1 MKTRVAAVDGWFT
14 MGDEPALLGSRGA
27 ETGSYFFPKNLA
39 FSRNP
44 IAPTE
49 DLTEVELSRR
59 GKVWSW
65 ATNHYQPPAPY
76 MSADPFVPYTVVAV
90 DGSDTGLHRFDAP
103 VMAAQPI
110 DALIRPLGPV
120 TDAPH
125 VCRFQGRGRAV
136 SLLRSVCPWPGAPP
150 SHRES
155 IFGVTPKLYSCRG
168 LGNSVSDNRQRSLH
182 GVSRR
187 RSA

>member
-27 ETGSYFFPKNLA
+27 ESGSYFFPKNLA

-90 DGSDTGLHRFDAP
+90 E
-103 VMAAQPI
+103 
-110 DALIRPLGPV
+110 LINEQMVVLGPLAPDADPSALSVGTEVEITLGTLYEDDDHEYVIWQWKPV
-120 TDAPH
+120 T
-125 VCRFQGRGRAV
+125 
-136 SLLRSVCPWPGAPP
+136 S
-150 SHRES
+150 
-155 IFGVTPKLYSCRG
+155 
-168 LGNSVSDNRQRSLH
+168 
-182 GVSRR
+182 
-187 RSA
+187 

>member
-14 MGDEPALLGSRGA
+14 LGDEPALLGSRGA

-90 DGSDTGLHRFDAP
+90 E
-103 VMAAQPI
+103 
-110 DALIRPLGPV
+110 LIKEQMVVLGPLAP
-120 TDAPH
+120 DADPSTLSVGTEVEITLGTLYEDDDH
-125 VCRFQGRGRAV
+125 EYVIWQWKPV
-136 SLLRSVCPWPGAPP
+136 SA
-150 SHRES
+150 
-155 IFGVTPKLYSCRG
+155 
-168 LGNSVSDNRQRSLH
+168 
-182 GVSRR
+182 
-187 RSA
+187 

>member
-1 MKTRVAAVDGWFT
+1 MKTRVPAVDGWFT
-14 MGDEPALLGSRGA
+14 LGDEPALLGSRGA

-76 MSADPFVPYTVVAV
+76 MSPDPFVPYTVVAV
-90 DGSDTGLHRFDAP
+90 E
-103 VMAAQPI
+103 
-110 DALIRPLGPV
+110 LIEEQMVVLGPL
-120 TDAPH
+120 A
-125 VCRFQGRGRAV
+125 
-136 SLLRSVCPWPGAPP
+136 PGADP
-150 SHRES
+150 SALSVGTEVE
-155 IFGVTPKLYSCRG
+155 ITLGTLYEDDDHEYVIWQWKPV
-168 LGNSVSDNRQRSLH
+168 N
-182 GVSRR
+182 
-187 RSA
+187 

>member
-14 MGDEPALLGSRGA
+14 LGDEPALLGSRGA

-90 DGSDTGLHRFDAP
+90 E
-103 VMAAQPI
+103 
-110 DALIRPLGPV
+110 LIEEQMVVLGPL
-120 TDAPH
+120 APEADPSTLSVGTEVEITLGTLYEDDDH
-125 VCRFQGRGRAV
+125 EYVIWQWKPV
-136 SLLRSVCPWPGAPP
+136 SS
-150 SHRES
+150 
-155 IFGVTPKLYSCRG
+155 
-168 LGNSVSDNRQRSLH
+168 
-182 GVSRR
+182 
-187 RSA
+187 

>member
-14 MGDEPALLGSRGA
+14 LGDEPALLGSRGA

-49 DLTEVELSRR
+49 NLTEVELSRR

-65 ATNHYQPPAPY
+65 TTNHYQPPAPY

-90 DGSDTGLHRFDAP
+90 E
-103 VMAAQPI
+103 
-110 DALIRPLGPV
+110 LIEEQMVVLGPLAPDADPSALSVGTEVEITLGTLYEDDDHEYVIWQWKPV
-120 TDAPH
+120 T
-125 VCRFQGRGRAV
+125 
-136 SLLRSVCPWPGAPP
+136 
-150 SHRES
+150 
-155 IFGVTPKLYSCRG
+155 
-168 LGNSVSDNRQRSLH
+168 
-182 GVSRR
+182 
-187 RSA
+187 

>member
-1 MKTRVAAVDGWFT
+1 MKTRVPAVDGWFT
-14 MGDEPALLGSRGA
+14 LGEEPALLGSRGA

-76 MSADPFVPYTVVAV
+76 MSPDPFVPYTVVAV
-90 DGSDTGLHRFDAP
+90 E
-103 VMAAQPI
+103 
-110 DALIRPLGPV
+110 LIEEQMVVLGPL
-120 TDAPH
+120 A
-125 VCRFQGRGRAV
+125 
-136 SLLRSVCPWPGAPP
+136 PGADP
-150 SHRES
+150 SALS
-155 IFGVTPKLYSCRG
+155 IGTEVEITLGTLYEDDDHEYVIWQWKPV
-168 LGNSVSDNRQRSLH
+168 N
-182 GVSRR
+182 
-187 RSA
+187 

>member
-14 MGDEPALLGSRGA
+14 LGDEPALLGSRGA

-65 ATNHYQPPAPY
+65 ATNHYQPPPPY

-90 DGSDTGLHRFDAP
+90 E
-103 VMAAQPI
+103 
-110 DALIRPLGPV
+110 LIEEQMVVLGPLAPDADPSALSVGTEVEITLGTLYEDDDHEYVIWQWKPV
-120 TDAPH
+120 T
-125 VCRFQGRGRAV
+125 
-136 SLLRSVCPWPGAPP
+136 
-150 SHRES
+150 
-155 IFGVTPKLYSCRG
+155 
-168 LGNSVSDNRQRSLH
+168 
-182 GVSRR
+182 
-187 RSA
+187 

>member
-1 MKTRVAAVDGWFT
+1 MKTRVPAVDGWFT

-65 ATNHYQPPAPY
+65 ATNHYQPPAPF
-76 MSADPFVPYTVVAV
+76 MAPDPFVPYTVVAV
-90 DGSDTGLHRFDAP
+90 E
-103 VMAAQPI
+103 
-110 DALIRPLGPV
+110 LIEEQMVVLGPLAPDADPSTLSVGTEVEV
-120 TDAPH
+120 TL
-125 VCRFQGRGRAV
+125 G
-136 SLLRSVCPWPGAPP
+136 
-150 SHRES
+150 
-155 IFGVTPKLYSCRG
+155 TLYEDDDHEYVIWQWKPVAS
-168 LGNSVSDNRQRSLH
+168 
-182 GVSRR
+182 
-187 RSA
+187 

>member
-1 MKTRVAAVDGWFT
+1 MKTRVPAVDGWFT

-65 ATNHYQPPAPY
+65 ATNHYQPPAPF
-76 MSADPFVPYTVVAV
+76 MSPDPFVPYTVVAV
-90 DGSDTGLHRFDAP
+90 E
-103 VMAAQPI
+103 
-110 DALIRPLGPV
+110 LIEEQMVVLGPLAPDADPSTLSVGTEVEV
-120 TDAPH
+120 TL
-125 VCRFQGRGRAV
+125 G
-136 SLLRSVCPWPGAPP
+136 
-150 SHRES
+150 
-155 IFGVTPKLYSCRG
+155 TLYEDDDHEYVIWQWKPVAS
-168 LGNSVSDNRQRSLH
+168 
-182 GVSRR
+182 
-187 RSA
+187 

>member
-14 MGDEPALLGSRGA
+14 LGDAPALLGSRGA

-76 MSADPFVPYTVVAV
+76 MSPDPFVPYTVVAV
-90 DGSDTGLHRFDAP
+90 E
-103 VMAAQPI
+103 
-110 DALIRPLGPV
+110 LIEEQMVVLGPLAP
-120 TDAPH
+120 DADPSTLSVGTEVEITLGTLYEDDDH
-125 VCRFQGRGRAV
+125 EYVIWQWKPVRA
-136 SLLRSVCPWPGAPP
+136 
-150 SHRES
+150 
-155 IFGVTPKLYSCRG
+155 
-168 LGNSVSDNRQRSLH
+168 
-182 GVSRR
+182 
-187 RSA
+187 